1 MQYEAIIMNKRI
13 ETDPSLGKTLGNFLF
28 TTLDKVIVTI
38 YFVLSS
44 KD

>member
-1 MQYEAIIMNKRI
+1 MQYNAIIMNKKI
-13 ETDPSLGKTLGNFLF
+13 ETDPSLSKNLGYFLS

-38 YFVLSS
+38 NFVLSS